1 MPIFKLF
8 LPKVI
13 SDLFMKN
20 IFYDLCCTI
29 PVFSCFVSSVRTN
42 RVSCLANT
50 KVSCKARVHNFKVIF
65 SSQQYSIK
73 EAKMKQMSLLHLK
86 WSKLAC
92 FKTRYGYTS
101 LHTGTGIYSEKFFI
115 LHTSVVC
122 SKSASLCHQT
132 SVEWKTRP
140 LSHVCWV
147 LVLRNTKWPQT
158 GISSQISHAAPRPCI
173 SAKSE
178 DGNDRGCRTC
188 RKTNRCVFHK

>member
-86 WSKLAC
+86 WSKLVC
-92 FKTRYGYTS
+92 FITHYGYTS
-101 LHTGTGIYSEKFFI
+101 WGSIGGGRGAGGGLWNTGTHPI
-115 LHTSVVC
+115 VC
-122 SKSASLCHQT
+122 DRSRRRLERSLLCQT
-132 SVEWKTRP
+132 HRQSLGP
-140 LSHVCWV
+140 
-147 LVLRNTKWPQT
+147 RNGPGWP
-158 GISSQISHAAPRPCI
+158 
-173 SAKSE
+173 
-178 DGNDRGCRTC
+178 
-188 RKTNRCVFHK
+188 F